1 MTTWVL
7 RVACDV
13 PVAVSADGLFDYAP
27 RSIAL
32 PDGECLDEHNRDAW
46 LGRAVIVPFG
56 RPNKRGV
63 ANTVVGWVFDTADTT
78 DVPADKLKSVIG
90 AVPSVPRADATW
102 LQLMRFMARYYQ
114 RGLGEVSL
122 PALPKKLRVPAN
134 FVQDDEGVWQL
145 QQGKRTWQQWRKRAA
160 LDAGL
165 PAPVEFHAP
174 LQLNAQQQSVLDAL
188 LSTTQS
194 ATQNTNEPPAPQL
207 LFGITG
213 SGKTEVYLH
222 YLAQILQH
230 DECAQVLILVP
241 EINLT
246 PQFAQRLTERFGE
259 QAVVSLHSG
268 LNDGERLL
276 AWWRAA
282 YGHARVILGTRL
294 SILSMIP
301 NLRAIVVDEEH
312 DPSYRQQDG
321 IRYSARDVAIYRAHQ
336 LGIPII
342 LGSATPSFETWQSA
356 QSGRYSLHVLQQRAS
371 AGAQLP
377 KVHLI
382 NTQQR
387 HAHDGLSQPMIQAV
401 DAALARGQM
410 SLLFQNRRG
419 YAPVVYCTHCGW
431 IADCTACSAHMVYHK
446 SSRQLHCHHCG
457 AHHAVPKQCPSCGN
471 SEIVPIGQGT
481 QRLEETIQL
490 RWPNAR
496 VMRLD
501 ADSTRLKGALERQ
514 LQQIAAGEVDIVI
527 GTQILAKGHDW
538 PNLTVVGVL
547 DADSGLFAQDYRAPE
562 KLFAQLQQVI
572 GRAGRGQYA
581 GEVLIQSRFVEHS
594 IWQHLLAHRFSEFAA
609 EELDVRRQLSLPPFG
624 AHALLQVGAD
634 AYEQAHAFAQ
644 AARELALSLISE
656 QPEFASIV
664 VNAAV
669 PMHMMRVKHSERAQ
683 VLVECTS
690 RARLQAFLPL
700 WQAQLIA
707 QKSRLTWL
715 IEVDPAEI

>member
-90 AVPSVPRADATW
+90 AVPSVPRADAAW
-102 LQLMRFMARYYQ
+102 LQLMHFMARYYQ

-160 LDAGL
+160 LDADL

-174 LQLNAQQQSVLDAL
+174 LQLNSEQQSVLDAL

-194 ATQNTNEPPAPQL
+194 TNEPPAPQL

-294 SILSMIP
+294 SILAMIP

-356 QSGRYSLHVLQQRAS
+356 QSGRYGLHVLHQRAS

-609 EELDVRRQLSLPPFG
+609 EELDVRRQLHLPPFG

>member
-56 RPNKRGV
+56 RPNKRGE

-78 DVPADKLKSVIG
+78 DVPADKLKLVIG
-90 AVPSVPRADATW
+90 AVPSVPRADAAW
-102 LQLMRFMARYYQ
+102 LQLMHFMARYYQ

-160 LDAGL
+160 LDADL

-174 LQLNAQQQSVLDAL
+174 LQLNSEQQSVLDAL

-194 ATQNTNEPPAPQL
+194 TNEPPAPQL

-294 SILSMIP
+294 SILAMIP

-356 QSGRYSLHVLQQRAS
+356 QSGRYGLHVLHQRAS

-496 VMRLD
+496 VKRLD

-609 EELDVRRQLSLPPFG
+609 EELDVRRQLHLPPFG

>member
-56 RPNKRGV
+56 RPNKRGE

-90 AVPSVPRADATW
+90 AVPSVPRADAAW
-102 LQLMRFMARYYQ
+102 LQLMHFMARYYQ

-160 LDAGL
+160 LDADL

-174 LQLNAQQQSVLDAL
+174 LQLNSEQQSVLDAL

-194 ATQNTNEPPAPQL
+194 TNEPPAPQL

-609 EELDVRRQLSLPPFG
+609 EELDVRRQLHLPPFG

>member
-46 LGRAVIVPFG
+46 LGRAVIAPFG
-56 RPNKRGV
+56 RPNKRGE

-90 AVPSVPRADATW
+90 AVPSVPRAAAAW

-160 LDAGL
+160 LDADL

-174 LQLNAQQQSVLDAL
+174 LQLNSEQQSVLDAL

-194 ATQNTNEPPAPQL
+194 TNEPPAPQL

-294 SILSMIP
+294 SILAMIP

-356 QSGRYSLHVLQQRAS
+356 QSGRYGLHVLHQRAS

-387 HAHDGLSQPMIQAV
+387 HAHDDLSQPMIQAV

-609 EELDVRRQLSLPPFG
+609 EELDVRRQLHLPPFG

>member
-56 RPNKRGV
+56 RPNKRGE

-78 DVPADKLKSVIG
+78 DVPADKLKLVIG
-90 AVPSVPRADATW
+90 AVPSVPRADAAW

-356 QSGRYSLHVLQQRAS
+356 QSGRYGLHVLHQRAS

-609 EELDVRRQLSLPPFG
+609 EELDVRRQLHLPPFG

>member
-56 RPNKRGV
+56 RPNKRGE

-90 AVPSVPRADATW
+90 AVPSVPRADAAW

-160 LDAGL
+160 LDADL

-174 LQLNAQQQSVLDAL
+174 LQLNSEQQSVLDAL
-188 LSTTQS
+188 LSATQS
-194 ATQNTNEPPAPQL
+194 TNEPPAPQL

-356 QSGRYSLHVLQQRAS
+356 QSGRYGLHVLHQRAS

-609 EELDVRRQLSLPPFG
+609 EELDVRRQLHLPPFG

>member
-27 RSIAL
+27 KYLPLHDGTAL
-32 PDGECLDEHNRDAW
+32 NPHDRDAW
-46 LGRAVIVPFG
+46 IGRAVIVPFG
-56 RPNKRGV
+56 RPNKSGE
-63 ANTVVGWVFDTADTT
+63 AKTVVGWVLETADTT
-78 DVPADKLKSVIG
+78 DVPADKLKQVLG
-90 AVPSVPRADATW
+90 VVPSVPQAEARW

-122 PALPKKLRVPAN
+122 PALPKKLRVASTFQP
-134 FVQDDEGVWQL
+134 DDSGVWQL
-145 QQGKRTWQQWRKRAA
+145 QQGKRTWQQWLKWAA
-160 LDAGL
+160 RDAGQ
-165 PAPVEFHAP
+165 AASVEFHHP
-174 LQLNAQQQSVLDAL
+174 LQLTAEQQGVLQQLRQRTECA
-188 LSTTQS
+188 
-194 ATQNTNEPPAPQL
+194 APAPQL

-213 SGKTEVYLH
+213 SGKTEVYLQ
-222 YLAQILQH
+222 YLAQILAQ
-230 DECAQVLILVP
+230 DETAQVLILVP

-246 PQFAQRLTERFGE
+246 PQFAQRLTQRFGE
-259 QAVVSLHSG
+259 EAVVSLHSG

-294 SILSMIP
+294 SILAMIP

-342 LGSATPSFETWQSA
+342 LGSATPSLETWQHA
-356 QSGRYSLHVLQQRAS
+356 QSGRYGLHVLHERAIT
-371 AGAQLP
+371 GAQLP
-377 KVHLI
+377 QVQLI
-382 NTQQR
+382 NTAQSYL
-387 HAHDGLSQPMIQAV
+387 ADGLSKSMIQAV
-401 DAALARGQM
+401 DAALSRGQM

-419 YAPVVYCTHCGW
+419 YSPVVYCTHCGW
-431 IADCTACSAHMVYHK
+431 MADCRACSAHMVYHK
-446 SSRQLHCHHCG
+446 NTRRLHCHHCG
-457 AHHAVPKQCPSCGN
+457 AQHAVPKHCPECGN
-471 SEIVPIGQGT
+471 GEIVPLGQGT
-481 QRLEETIQL
+481 QRLEETIQA

-496 VMRLD
+496 VLRLD
-501 ADSTRLKGALERQ
+501 ADSTRNKGELERQ
-514 LQQIAAGEVDIVI
+514 LKQINEGEIDIVI

-572 GRAGRGQYA
+572 GRAGRGQFA
-581 GEVLIQSRFVEHS
+581 GQVLIQSRFVDHP
-594 IWQHLLAHRFSEFAA
+594 IWRHLLAHRFTDFAV
-609 EELDVRRQLSLPPFG
+609 EELDVRRELTLPPFG

-644 AARELALSLISE
+644 SARELAVQLVTE
-656 QPEFASIV
+656 HTEFSSIV

-669 PMHMMRVKHSERAQ
+669 PMPMMRVKHSERAQ
-683 VLVECTS
+683 VLLECSS

>member
-78 DVPADKLKSVIG
+78 DVPADKLKSVVG

-165 PAPVEFHAP
+165 PAPVEFHTP

-356 QSGRYSLHVLQQRAS
+356 QSGRYGLHVLHQRAS

-609 EELDVRRQLSLPPFG
+609 EELDVRRQLHLPPFG

>member
-78 DVPADKLKSVIG
+78 DVPADKLKSVVG
-90 AVPSVPRADATW
+90 AVPSVPRADAAW
-102 LQLMRFMARYYQ
+102 LQLMHFMARYYQ

-160 LDAGL
+160 LDADL

-174 LQLNAQQQSVLDAL
+174 LQLNSEQQSVLDAL

-194 ATQNTNEPPAPQL
+194 TNEPPAPQL

-294 SILSMIP
+294 SILAMIP

-356 QSGRYSLHVLQQRAS
+356 QSGRYGLHVLHQRAS

-609 EELDVRRQLSLPPFG
+609 EELDVRRQLHLPPFG

>member
-1 MTTWVL
+1 M
-7 RVACDV
+7 
-13 PVAVSADGLFDYAP
+13 
-27 RSIAL
+27 
-32 PDGECLDEHNRDAW
+32 
-46 LGRAVIVPFG
+46 
-56 RPNKRGV
+56 
-63 ANTVVGWVFDTADTT
+63 
-78 DVPADKLKSVIG
+78 
-90 AVPSVPRADATW
+90 
-102 LQLMRFMARYYQ
+102 
-114 RGLGEVSL
+114 
-122 PALPKKLRVPAN
+122 
-134 FVQDDEGVWQL
+134 
-145 QQGKRTWQQWRKRAA
+145 
-160 LDAGL
+160 
-165 PAPVEFHAP
+165 
-174 LQLNAQQQSVLDAL
+174 LDAL

-194 ATQNTNEPPAPQL
+194 TNEPPAPQL

-294 SILSMIP
+294 SILAMIP

-356 QSGRYSLHVLQQRAS
+356 QSGRYGLHVLHQRAS

-387 HAHDGLSQPMIQAV
+387 HAHDDLSQPMIQAV

-609 EELDVRRQLSLPPFG
+609 EELDVRRQLHLPPFG

>member
-27 RSIAL
+27 NQITLA
-32 PDGECLDEHNRDAW
+32 DGEVLDEHTRDAW

-56 RPNKRGV
+56 RPNKRGEV
-63 ANTVVGWVFDTADTT
+63 NTVVGWVFDTADAT
-78 DVPADKLKSVIG
+78 DVPADKLKAVLG
-90 AVPSVPRADATW
+90 VVPSVPRADATW

-122 PALPKKLRVPAN
+122 PALPKKLRQPAH
-134 FVQDDEGVWQL
+134 FRQDEAGVWQL
-145 QQGKRTWQQWRKRAA
+145 QQGKRTWQQWCKRVA
-160 LDAGL
+160 LDADL
-165 PAPVEFHAP
+165 PAPIAFHAP
-174 LQLNAQQQSVLDAL
+174 LQLNTEQQSALNAL
-188 LSTTQS
+188 LHTTQ
-194 ATQNTNEPPAPQL
+194 NPAESPTPQL

-222 YLAQILQH
+222 YLAQILQA
-230 DECAQVLILVP
+230 DDSAQVLILVP

-246 PQFAQRLTERFGE
+246 PQFAQRLTERFGDE
-259 QAVVSLHSG
+259 AVVSLHSG

-294 SILSMIP
+294 SILAMIP

-342 LGSATPSFETWQSA
+342 LGSATPSFETWHNA
-356 QSGRYSLHVLQQRAS
+356 QSGRYGLHVLNQRANS
-371 AGAQLP
+371 GAQLP
-377 KVHLI
+377 DVHLV

-431 IADCTACSAHMVYHK
+431 VADCTACSAHMVYHK

-471 SEIVPIGQGT
+471 SEIIPIGHGT
-481 QRLEETIQL
+481 QRLEETIQA
-490 RWPNAR
+490 RWPQAR
-496 VMRLD
+496 VLRLD
-501 ADSTRLKGALERQ
+501 ADSTRNKGELERQ
-514 LQQIAAGEVDIVI
+514 LKQINDGEIDIVI

-581 GEVLIQSRFVEHS
+581 GEVLIQSRFVEHPM
-594 IWQHLLAHRFSEFAA
+594 WQHLLAHQFTHFAA
-609 EELDVRRQLSLPPFG
+609 EELVVRRQLSLPPFG

-634 AYEQAHAFAQ
+634 AYADAHAFAHN
-644 AARELALSLISE
+644 ARELALTIIAE
-656 QPEFASIV
+656 QPEFASIT

-669 PMHMMRVKHSERAQ
+669 PMQMMRVKHSERAQ
-683 VLVECTS
+683 VLIECTS

-715 IEVDPAEI
+715 IEIDPAEI

>member
-90 AVPSVPRADATW
+90 AVPSVPRADAAW

-160 LDAGL
+160 LDADL

-174 LQLNAQQQSVLDAL
+174 LQLNSEQQSVLDAL

-294 SILSMIP
+294 SILAMIP

-356 QSGRYSLHVLQQRAS
+356 QSGRYGLHVLHQRAS

-609 EELDVRRQLSLPPFG
+609 EELDVRRQLHLPPFG